1 MTKRIQ
7 PAIETKNSGVILKI
21 LVAIGGFIWFL
32 CGFVGA
38 WWLDDLHFQKI
49 VRGPITLAKAF
60 NEEPVSYPGP

>member
-1 MTKRIQ
+1 
-7 PAIETKNSGVILKI
+7 LKI
-21 LVAIGGFIWFL
+21 FVAIGGFIWFL

-49 VRGPITLAKAF
+49 ARGPITLAKAF